1 MLSYNNHATSLE
13 DPRQFPGGHALLN
26 ERCTS
31 PELSSDEREDG
42 KRVLHIPSVGFCSAR
57 VITILSG

>member
-1 MLSYNNHATSLE
+1 MSYNNHATSL
-13 DPRQFPGGHALLN
+13 DGPSQFPGGHALLN
-26 ERCTS
+26 ERCMS

-42 KRVLHIPSVGFCSAR
+42 KHVLRILSVGFRSAR